1 MPPPILVT
9 RSFHPFYFMKH
20 LLIGPNVRFKPLIGR
35 DLIRPIA
42 ARPLNPTCST
52 SLLEILDRQHPRSD
66 AHFCLPPVPSLTAS
80 LTCCSRACGP
90 CGGHAQPPDARVR
103 QHARRRH
110 PKTEKAAAQAAEAA
124 QPAERGDIV
133 LDGFA
138 KRQFD
143 DKTYSGTKLDFDKH
157 EFVQKINEIYEA
169 SGKQLVDGYA
179 PFCKHLFVKNFTGAR
194 LNMVPITQANA
205 HMLMSDYEARTE
217 YELPVLSRWFPSHS
231 VTPKVAEYLDIILY
245 SREQIIKE
253 NEAVDDVDHELPMK
267 PITMMRNAVGKEQ
280 GGSGVPIDR
289 DEYTKAVD
297 YWRNHAVIKKM

>member
-1 MPPPILVT
+1 MLLARLRTPTAVT
-9 RSFHPFYFMKH
+9 RSLQTRAFANM
-20 LLIGPNVRFKPLIGR
+20 LG
-35 DLIRPIA
+35 A
-42 ARPLNPTCST
+42 AT
-52 SLLEILDRQHPRSD
+52 Q
-66 AHFCLPPVPSLTAS
+66 
-80 LTCCSRACGP
+80 
-90 CGGHAQPPDARVR
+90 
-103 QHARRRH
+103 
-110 PKTEKAAAQAAEAA
+110 KTERAAAETVEAA

-143 DKTYSGTKLDFDKH
+143 DKTYSGTKLDFDKL
-157 EFVQKINEIYEA
+157 EFVRKINEIYEA
-169 SGKQLVDGYA
+169 SDKQLVDGYA
-179 PFCKHLFVKNFTGAR
+179 PFCKHLFVPNFTGAR
-194 LNMVPITQANA
+194 LNMVAITQANA

-245 SREQIIKE
+245 SRDQIIKE
-253 NEAVDDVDHELPMK
+253 NEAVDIPADPSHGDAPWGIVSIKAQDVDHELPMK

-289 DEYTKAVD
+289 DEYMKAVD